1 MDAVYWFNDF
11 LIEKHDLKIINF
23 ENWDRCQHAE
33 KYLWGNKSKHFSEMI
48 SYETIYKTWRIYYSK
63 TGIPDKLMGV
73 HSFRSGFYCQSI
85 LNSQLKGV
93 TEDNMRVFSQIL
105 AGWKTE
111 KESIIYYK
119 KEMKQQITSYGFVE
133 DPTPELLMGY
143 DGIFKSSW
151 DADN

>member
-1 MDAVYWFNDF
+1 M
-11 LIEKHDLKIINF
+11 K
-23 ENWDRCQHAE
+23 
-33 KYLWGNKSKHFSEMI
+33 
-48 SYETIYKTWRIYYSK
+48 
-63 TGIPDKLMGV
+63 
-73 HSFRSGFYCQSI
+73 
-85 LNSQLKGV
+85 
-93 TEDNMRVFSQIL
+93 VFSQLL

-111 KESIIYYK
+111 RDSSIYYK